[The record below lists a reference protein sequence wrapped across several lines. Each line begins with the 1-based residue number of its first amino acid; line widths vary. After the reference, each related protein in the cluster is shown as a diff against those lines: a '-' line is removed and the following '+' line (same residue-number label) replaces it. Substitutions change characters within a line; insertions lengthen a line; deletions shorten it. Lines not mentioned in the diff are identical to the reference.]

1 MSAAMRLCEAAS
13 AVGGEVVGAAGEE
26 CSFSGVSTD
35 TRTLGAGELFIAL
48 RGEHFDGNDY
58 VGTAVERGA
67 AAALVA
73 SDAVCA
79 VKGAGLPLIAVGDTR
94 DALGRLA
101 AHWRAKFSIPVVA
114 VTGSNGKTTTK
125 EMIAAILRAAWGGAV
140 HSTEGNLNN
149 EIGLPLTLLG
159 LDATHRAA
167 VVEIGMSHPGEVL
180 ELARIAQP
188 SVALVTNAQRAH
200 LEGLGSLEAVAAE
213 KGALYAGMPESGV
226 AVINADDAFYEL
238 WLGLASGRKLVRF
251 SFERPVEVCARR
263 VCDGLNASESVPTVL
278 TLRFGGEEVEVRLT
292 MPGIHNARNALGA
305 AAAALAAGAP
315 LRAVRDGLSAFRG
328 VRRRLTRRRA
338 MNGATLYD
346 DTYNAN
352 PDSVRAGI
360 DVLATAD
367 GKKILVF
374 GDMGEVGDD
383 GARLHEE
390 VGAYAREKGVDL
402 LFALGASSARAV
414 RGFGGG
420 GRHFDEADALV
431 NALKAELSPRVTVL
445 VKGSRFMRMERVAD
459 AVAAPDA
466 ASYLN
471 SGES

>member
-1 MSAAMRLCEAAS
+1 MSATMRLLDAA
-13 AVGGEVVGAAGEE
+13 AAIGGEVVGAACEE
-26 CSFSGVSTD
+26 RSFSGVSTD
-35 TRTLGAGELFIAL
+35 TRTLGAGELFVAL
-48 RGEHFDGNDY
+48 RGERFDGNDY
-58 VGTAVERGA
+58 VGTAEERGA

-73 SDAVCA
+73 SDAVRKLSA
-79 VKGAGLPLIAVGDTR
+79 PGGMNLPLIAVDDTR

-101 AHWRAKFSIPVVA
+101 AYWRARFSIPVVA

-125 EMIAAILRAAWGGAV
+125 EMIAAILRAVWGGAV
-140 HSTEGNLNN
+140 HATEGNLNN

-167 VVEIGMSHPGEVL
+167 VVEVGMSHPGEVL
-180 ELARIAQP
+180 ELARIAQA

-213 KGALYAGMPESGV
+213 KGALYAGMPESGI

-263 VCDGLNASESVPTVL
+263 AGDASIASESIL
-278 TLRFGGEEVEVRLT
+278 TLRFGGEEVEVRLMT
-292 MPGIHNARNALGA
+292 PGIHNARNALGA

-315 LRAVRDGLSAFRG
+315 LHAVRDGLSAFRG

-338 MNGATLYD
+338 LRGATVYD

-360 DVLATAD
+360 DVLASTD

-390 VGAYAREKGVDL
+390 VGAYAREKGIDL
-402 LFALGASSARAV
+402 LFALGASSARAL
-414 RGFGGG
+414 RGFGGD
-420 GRHFDEADALV
+420 GRHFDDADALIA
-431 NALKAELSPRVTVL
+431 ALKTELSPRVTVL

-459 AVAAPDA
+459 AVAAPETG
-466 ASYLN
+466 SESE
-471 SGES
+471 SGGI